1 MEWEIVNYEEDRSEY
16 LGQKKN
22 SFPPLCSLHSGKQ
35 DIYRILDWWISGM
48 WTPYS
53 MLWPKEHAWFLSA

>member
-22 SFPPLCSLHSGKQ
+22 SSFPPLCSLHSGKQ
-35 DIYRILDWWISGM
+35 DIYRILDW
-48 WTPYS
+48 
-53 MLWPKEHAWFLSA
+53 

>member
-35 DIYRILDWWISGM
+35 DIYRILDW
-48 WTPYS
+48 
-53 MLWPKEHAWFLSA
+53 